1 MRVSLLISLV
11 IAFIIACTS
20 VHGIKESDLSG
31 FSVNVPA
38 SDSNINSD
46 NSNNMIVEAADQQRF
61 QQVDAAASSSKAF
74 AMADRQALA
83 QALGESVT
91 ANKCPHWTES
101 KEL

>member
-46 NSNNMIVEAADQQRF
+46 NSNNMIVKISEVLVSDLF
-61 QQVDAAASSSKAF
+61 IFLKFD
-74 AMADRQALA
+74 LYY
-83 QALGESVT
+83 
-91 ANKCPHWTES
+91 
-101 KEL
+101 